1 MMSGAPLEIMNNV
14 LSTFM
19 PMEVQYD
26 VRTGHFTV
34 ELSAVDSPVE
44 LEGKIL
50 YFILFKGTMKQG
62 TIKTCLTQKEEA
74 ISAEITI
81 PMIEKTDRTPIY
93 EILRDS
99 VQSAYNYSL
108 I

>member
-1 MMSGAPLEIMNNV
+1 MNSVPLEIMYNIIN
-14 LSTFM
+14 TFM

-26 VRTGHFTV
+26 VRTGNFTI

-50 YFILFKGTMKQG
+50 YFVRFTGTMKQG
-62 TIKTCLTQKEEA
+62 MIKTYLTQKEEA